1 MVGIAKWYGHR
12 ANLWKMQIQ
21 SITYSTSSACVESIA
36 LLLLH
41 CSRRRRELFAADE
54 TTLLHHVNKA
64 CEILWQ
70 VLACLAGR
78 VKRFC
83 GEKQLNI
90 TAGYETGPSSRSTY
104 FGCGLVTINMDFCWF
119 WSHPW
124 CSSLWSNWE
133 MSCLVTCRWYVNYFK
148 SKYSPLDISLYAS
161 KTGSLIII
169 THHSSLMMM
178 MNCDRALSSSATE
191 WLDDLCLE

>member
-1 MVGIAKWYGHR
+1 MEN
-12 ANLWKMQIQ
+12 ANPVNHLFNFFCLCWEHCV
-21 SITYSTSSACVESIA
+21 TTLALFSAEEGA
-36 LLLLH
+36 F
-41 CSRRRRELFAADE
+41 CSRRDE

-78 VKRFC
+78 VKRCC
-83 GEKQLNI
+83 GGKQLNI
-90 TAGYETGPSSRSTY
+90 TVGYETGPSSRSTY
-104 FGCGLVTINMDFCWF
+104 FGCGWVTINMDFCWF
-119 WSHPW
+119 WCHPW

-169 THHSSLMMM
+169 AHHSSLMMMM